1 MVKRARL
8 VQRAVAVFLFASA
21 GYHCFSQAS
30 GINLTLQYAHAIVDG
45 DKGIVPSATFGLAFQ
60 RDFQKRLGMGVD
72 VNYAGRD
79 AGDVSA
85 FELIYSAKF
94 FTADNDGTAC
104 YVGSFIGVQRISGS
118 GVSTGAASSSADF
131 SRVQVPIGL
140 RAGVRGGLQGYFGE
154 IFTHVGY
161 AIGNGEL
168 LSTPSG
174 KLNSEPLYF
183 GVGFSFLGFG
193 WE

>member
-1 MVKRARL
+1 MALRA
-8 VQRAVAVFLFASA
+8 LFQLLLALIWHT
-21 GYHCFSQAS
+21 GFSQAT

-45 DKGIVPSATFGLAFQ
+45 DKGVVPSATFGLGFQ
-60 RDFQKRLGMGVD
+60 HDFQKRLGMGVD
-72 VNYAGRD
+72 VNYAVRD
-79 AGDVSA
+79 VGDVSA

-104 YVGSFIGVQRISGS
+104 YVGSFIGVQRISGPD
-118 GVSTGAASSSADF
+118 VSTGAASSSADF

-140 RAGVRGGLQGYFGE
+140 RAGVRGGLEGYFGE

-168 LSTPSG
+168 VTTASG
-174 KLNSEPLYF
+174 KLNSEALYF